1 MENSIFSRTL
11 KGKVTFT
18 LVKVNILLLPS
29 ALYSFPSMNSICM
42 RCYQFDGKRCLTLRT
57 LLFFIY
63 HKQFCCIYF
72 LILFFWLLV
81 SSPIYNV

>member
-29 ALYSFPSMNSICM
+29 ALASA
-42 RCYQFDGKRCLTLRT
+42 
-57 LLFFIY
+57 
-63 HKQFCCIYF
+63 
-72 LILFFWLLV
+72 
-81 SSPIYNV
+81 